1 MVWGYRLFFELELGL
16 GEVRVGLLVGIVR
29 RRRRGGY
36 VMDKVEVFVGGV
48 GRMMSVSCFFK
59 AYVWQHTH
67 TARGAVIFNK
77 DMSLP
82 GLLHLHDAQV
92 RKAWI
97 CMRSDW
103 STWKRGIEG

>member
-1 MVWGYRLFFELELGL
+1 MDEI
-16 GEVRVGLLVGIVR
+16 EV
-29 RRRRGGY
+29 Y
-36 VMDKVEVFVGGV
+36 GV
-48 GRMMSVSCFFK
+48 GRENDECELFL
-59 AYVWQHTH
+59 YVWGH

-97 CMRSDW
+97 CIRSDW
-103 STWKRGIEG
+103 STWQREIQG

>member
-1 MVWGYRLFFELELGL
+1 M
-16 GEVRVGLLVGIVR
+16 R

-36 VMDKVEVFVGGV
+36 VKDKVEVFVRGV
-48 GRMMSVSCFFK
+48 GRMMSVSCSFK

-103 STWKRGIEG
+103 STWQREIQG